1 MFIKTNVYKKIPKL
15 LKLDK
20 PLVVFDIETTGLSLS
35 ADKIVELAYIKI
47 WPNGMVKTGDIYL
60 NPEIK
65 ISLEA
70 QAVHGI
76 KNRDVKK
83 WPKFRNKAQELW
95 DVFNNCYY
103 SGFNIINFDLPL
115 LRREFIRMGM
125 DFDYNTD
132 QIIDTREIFLKLVPR
147 TLGTTYEYYC
157 KKIFRRRHRASSDT
171 DLALNI
177 LVSQLEKYK
186 EIRDWEFINK
196 VHKPGDDDYL
206 DSTRKFYWL
215 RGEAYFAFSKYI
227 DKPLIQIA
235 RDDPKFLEW
244 ILKSDFSEET
254 KNIVRQA
261 QEREKQKEGLLDKF
275 IKRKK

>member
-1 MFIKTNVYKKIPKL
+1 MFKKSNVYKKISKL

-20 PLVVFDIETTGLSLS
+20 PLVIFDIETTGLSLS

-47 WPNGMVKTGDIYL
+47 WPNGMTKTEDIYL

-76 KNRDVKK
+76 KNRDVKN

-125 DFDYNTD
+125 DFEYNTD

-157 KKIFRRRHRASSDT
+157 KKITRRQHRASNDT
-171 DLALNI
+171 DLTLEI

-196 VHKPGDDDYL
+196 IHKPSDDDYSG
-206 DSTRKFYWL
+206 STRKFYWL
-215 RGEAYFAFSKYI
+215 RGEAYLAFSKHK
-227 DKPLIQIA
+227 DKPLFWVVKN
-235 RDDPKFLEW
+235 DPKFLEW
-244 ILKSDFSEET
+244 ILRSDFGEET
-254 KNIVRQA
+254 KNIIRQA
-261 QEREKQKEGLLDKF
+261 QEREKERLLDKF
-275 IKRKK
+275 RKTKK